1 MSKWSLKMPNK
12 KTIFETAKRR
22 TPQIPMTTH
31 PDMLRH
37 DIANKL
43 VGGGNIGIEL
53 GVAEGVFSKR
63 MLQSGKFTMFYG
75 VDVYGDTH
83 DTDEYVRALKHVGI
97 DEGRY
102 KLLRMDFE
110 SALQLFPDNYFDLIY
125 IDGFAHTGEEG
136 GKTIIDWFEKLKDG
150 GLFAGDDYHDDWP
163 LVKWAVNHFAHQTDS
178 DLHVTGQN
186 EDEKWC
192 QYPTWF
198 LTKKRSHINLSLDC
212 ELFSIAQKEKQRIH
226 SKRLTKLRKIARRQK
241 TRELLRKLRKFLSAG
256 V

>member
-1 MSKWSLKMPNK
+1 MLNK
-12 KTIFETAKRR
+12 SNIVEIAKRR
-22 TPQIPMTTH
+22 TPQVSLKTH

-37 DIANKL
+37 DVAHEL
-43 VGGGNIGIEL
+43 HGNRNLGIEL

-63 MLQSGKFTMFYG
+63 MVESKRFTTFYG
-75 VDVYGDTH
+75 VDLYGDIH
-83 DTDEYVRALKHVGI
+83 DTGEYIRALQHLGI

-110 SALQLFPDNYFDLIY
+110 SALKIFPDCYFDFIY

-150 GLFAGDDYHDDWP
+150 GILAGDDYHDDWP
-163 LVKWAVNHFAHQTDS
+163 LVKWAVNHFVQQTDS

-186 EDEKWC
+186 EKEKWC

-198 LTKKRSHINLSLDC
+198 LKKKTSDRDLSLDP
-212 ELFSIAQKEKQRIH
+212 ELFLISQKEGKRIH
-226 SKRLTKLRKIARRQK
+226 SRRMAKLRKVARRQVK
-241 TRELLRKLRKFLSAG
+241 RKMLSQMRKMINIRQLKC
-256 V
+256 